1 MNLNSSIKVTQ
12 DNFDTNTS
20 KNKKSITGLSKIESS
35 APGNPKP
42 EDNIPEQALTEQI
55 AETETEKLTNT
66 SDIAD
71 SSSQL
76 EKQKALARVIS
87 RIRESLDL
95 ESIFKTTVTEV
106 RQLLNADRVG
116 VFRFYPGKDWEGEFI
131 YENVGAKWKSGTGEK
146 VSDRCFSLRYAE
158 LYKQGRVNAIADIY
172 QGDYKQCYIDVLEK
186 FQIRANVV
194 APLLKGD
201 QLWGLLCIHQ
211 CRAPRNWQESEIEFV
226 SLIAEHLGVALQHI
240 ELFRHARLHVDLQK
254 ALNGVISRIRKSL
267 DLDNIFK
274 ITVTEVRQ
282 LLKTDRVGVFRFE
295 PSLDW
300 EGEFI
305 YEDVRSQ
312 WCSALSIKLRDTCFA
327 AEFAGLYREGRIRA
341 ISDIY
346 EAGVDNCHI
355 QILERFQVRANV
367 VAPLMKGDDLWGLL
381 CIHNCSSPRDWE
393 DFEIEFVQQI
403 AEHLGVALQQADYLE
418 QVKAQS
424 AQLAQAI
431 ERERTARWQKNIA
444 ITVEKIRQSLD
455 LETIFRTTTSEL
467 RQLLNVDRVAIY
479 RFNADWSGEFVSES
493 VADDW
498 NCLIQEQSQ
507 LSELLADISECSV
520 KIFAKPP
527 MVDTYLQDTAGGSF
541 AKGELFRICNDIYK
555 AGFKECYIKSLELF
569 QARAYIIVAI
579 YHSQK
584 LWGLLAVYQNSG
596 PREWHS
602 EEVYFLNQVSTQLGV
617 ALQQAEY
624 LQQLKHQAAE
634 LSKAAERQRALKTT
648 VEKIRQTLDIDT
660 IFKATTKEVRQLL
673 DVERVA
679 IYRFYLDGSGEF
691 VADSIVDGWMPATKP
706 QPVTERLLLQTTK
719 AGKYPRNEVFVPISQ
734 GEKLWGLLV
743 AYQNS
748 QPRYWQDEELSL
760 LAQVGVQLGVALQQA
775 EALIQVQEQAEQL
788 AQAAERERKAAQR
801 ERALATTVEKI
812 RQTLDINTIF
822 ANSTQESQ
830 RLLEVDRVA
839 IYRFYPDWSGE
850 FVAESVAPAWKP
862 VREII
867 PVIADRF
874 LQDNQGGEY
883 AKGKILVVN
892 DIYSTNYSVCH
903 ISLIEQMQARAYM
916 VVPIFQGEK
925 LWGLLGAYQNTG
937 PRDWQQDEID
947 LLRQVSTQLGVGIQQ
962 AELLEQTQQQKEELS
977 QTIKELQR
985 AQTQLIHSEK
995 MAGLGQLVAGV
1006 AHEINNPINFIH
1018 GNIAHIDNYVC
1029 DLLNL
1034 LNLYRSA
1041 YPHPESHIQEQA
1053 SAIDLNHLIE
1063 DLPKITDSMKIGTGR
1078 IFSLVQSL
1086 RTFSRLDEEGM
1097 KAFNIHDGIDS
1108 TLLILQHRLKPS
1120 LNAPEIEIF
1129 KEYGNLPLVE
1139 CNGAQLNQVFTN
1151 ILSNAMDAIEAM
1163 LVATNNRKPKQPKIT
1178 IRTEVIDGDSML
1190 IRIVDN
1196 GYGIPDELQSRI
1208 FEPFFTTKEIGK
1220 GTGLGLSISYQI
1232 VVEKHGGQFR
1242 CFSEPDKGSEFWI
1255 VIPIN
1260 RSNNNSN
1267 N

>member
-1 MNLNSSIKVTQ
+1 MNLNSSIKVSA
-12 DNFDTNTS
+12 DNFDTN
-20 KNKKSITGLSKIESS
+20 KPKIERSVIQP
-35 APGNPKP
+35 AK
-42 EDNIPEQALTEQI
+42 TEESIGDESIIEKQI
-55 AETETEKLTNT
+55 DS
-66 SDIAD
+66 SDIVD
-71 SSSQL
+71 SSPQI

-87 RIRESLDL
+87 RIRGSLDL

-106 RQLLNADRVG
+106 RQLLSTDRVG

-131 YENVGAKWKSGTGEK
+131 YENVGEQWKSATAEK
-146 VSDRCFSLRYAE
+146 VLDHCFSLRYAD
-158 LYKQGRVNAIADIY
+158 LYKQGRVTAIADIY
-172 QGDYKQCYIDVLEK
+172 QGDYKSCYIEILEK

-194 APLLKGD
+194 APLLKGE

-211 CRAPRNWQESEIEFV
+211 CSGPRNWQESEIEFI
-226 SLIAEHLGVALQHI
+226 SLIAEHLGVALQHV
-240 ELFRHARLHVDLQK
+240 ELLRHARFHVELQK
-254 ALNGVISRIRKSL
+254 ALNGVICRIRKSL

-282 LLKTDRVGVFRFE
+282 LLNTDRVGVFRFY
-295 PSLDW
+295 PKLDW

-305 YEDVRSQ
+305 YEDVRPQ
-312 WCSALSIKLRDTCFA
+312 WRSAMSIKLRDHCFA
-327 AEFAGLYREGRIRA
+327 TEFAGLYKEGRIRA
-341 ISDIY
+341 IPDIY
-346 EAGVDNCHI
+346 EAGVTDCHI
-355 QILERFQVRANV
+355 QILERFQVRANI
-367 VAPLMKGDDLWGLL
+367 VAPLMKGDNLWGLL
-381 CIHNCSSPRDWE
+381 CIHNCSHPREWE

-418 QVKAQS
+418 QVKVQS

-431 ERERTARWQKNIA
+431 ERERTAQWQKNIA

-467 RQLLNVDRVAIY
+467 RQLLHVDRVTIY
-479 RFNADWSGEFVSES
+479 RFNPDWSGEFVSES
-493 VADDW
+493 VADGW
-498 NCLIQEQSQ
+498 SCLIQDQSQ
-507 LSELLADISECSV
+507 FSELLADISECSV
-520 KIFAKPP
+520 KIFANPP
-527 MVDTYLQDTAGGSF
+527 VVDTYLQDTAGGSF
-541 AKGELFRICNDIYK
+541 AKGELFRICNDIYN

-706 QPVTERLLLQTTK
+706 QPVTERLLLQRTK
-719 AGKYPRNEVFVPISQ
+719 AGKYRRNEVFVPISQ

-775 EALIQVQEQAEQL
+775 EALIQVQEQAQQL

-822 ANSTQESQ
+822 ANSTQETQ
-830 RLLEVDRVA
+830 TLLEVDRVV

-850 FVAESVAPAWKP
+850 FVAESVAPSWTP
-862 VREII
+862 VRQII

-874 LQDNQGGEY
+874 LQDNQGEEY
-883 AKGKILVVN
+883 TKGKILVIN
-892 DIYSTNYSVCH
+892 DIDDTDYSSCH
-903 ISLIEQMQARAYM
+903 IALLEQMQARAYM
-916 VVPIFQGEK
+916 IVPIFQGEK

-937 PRDWQQDEID
+937 PRNWQEDEID

-962 AELLEQTQQQKEELS
+962 AELLEQTQEQKEELS

-1018 GNIAHIDNYVC
+1018 GNIAHIDNYVS

-1053 SAIDLNHLIE
+1053 SAIDLNYLLK
-1063 DLPKITDSMKIGTGR
+1063 DLPKTIDSMKIGTGR
-1078 IFSLVQSL
+1078 ILSLVQSL

-1097 KAFNIHDGIDS
+1097 KPFNIHDGIDS
-1108 TLLILQHRLKPS
+1108 TLLILQHRLKPNS
-1120 LNAPEIEIF
+1120 SAPEIEIV
-1129 KEYGNLPLVE
+1129 KEYGDLPLVE

-1163 LVATNNRKPKQPKIT
+1163 LVATNNCKPQKPTIT
-1178 IRTEVIDGDSML
+1178 IRTEVVDGDSIL
-1190 IRIVDN
+1190 IRIADN
-1196 GYGIPDELQSRI
+1196 GYGIPNELQSRI
-1208 FEPFFTTKEIGK
+1208 FEPFFTTKEIGQ

-1232 VVEKHGGQFR
+1232 VVEKHGGQFK
-1242 CFSEPDKGSEFWI
+1242 CFSEPDRGSEFWI
-1255 VIPIN
+1255 VIPVN
-1260 RSNNNSN
+1260 GSKNLKQLDHSRL
-1267 N
+1267 